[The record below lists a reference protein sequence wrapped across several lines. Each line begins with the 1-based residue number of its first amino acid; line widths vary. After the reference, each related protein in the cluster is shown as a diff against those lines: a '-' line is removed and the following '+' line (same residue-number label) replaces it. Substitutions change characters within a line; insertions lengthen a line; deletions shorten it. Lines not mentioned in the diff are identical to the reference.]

1 MQVAGASLRSLSS
14 EAPRRHPAAF
24 KEAKTGQPI
33 DLSLRKDAPKPN
45 AAQTVISDSDA
56 ARLQLEHADVA
67 ATHVAEPSHELSP
80 SPAAAGSGQGAVC
93 GSHPPASSSPL
104 TSPPHAAA
112 LPSGPAA
119 PPLLPPAPSSAA
131 ADAASSSPSQR
142 GVFMSSSFSSA
153 FAQMQLAEL
162 AAAAAPPSL
171 PVPSAPDSGAT
182 TPSVASTA
190 ALPAAQLT
198 FAAGDTKPASAAA
211 ANAATAAMGPPIVQV
226 VSSAVSTAHVSATA
240 IKVPASAVA
249 TASLAA
255 AAVAVRPAEIST
267 CVDAQQASVPAAHLS
282 HDTLVTDTAAL
293 ASQTV
298 SAERTPK
305 KWFAAKQTSF
315 TDAKL
320 FAEKW
325 EIEAQSAMS
334 SRVASASSQS
344 LSVAA
349 ELSDGST
356 AGLLYGAK
364 AASHKVSKLS
374 TYSWTRT
381 SACCHVWFLLIC
393 IQYSL

>member
-119 PPLLPPAPSSAA
+119 PPLLPPAPSSAP

-142 GVFMSSSFSSA
+142 GSFLSSFSSL
-153 FAQMQLAEL
+153 FAQTQLAEL
-162 AAAAAPPSL
+162 AAAASPPPLQMLSVL
-171 PVPSAPDSGAT
+171 ASVPASRAAAASIP
-182 TPSVASTA
+182 STA

-198 FAAGDTKPASAAA
+198 FAAEDSKPASVAAT
-211 ANAATAAMGPPIVQV
+211 NAATAAMGPTLVQA
-226 VSSAVSTAHVSATA
+226 VSSAVGTAHASVTAT
-240 IKVPASAVA
+240 KMPASAVA
-249 TASLAA
+249 TPSLPA
-255 AAVAVRPAEIST
+255 AAVAFRPADVS
-267 CVDAQQASVPAAHLS
+267 VNAQQALVPAAYLS
-282 HDTLVTDTAAL
+282 LDTLVTNTAAT
-293 ASQTV
+293 ASQTM
-298 SAERTPK
+298 SAERTSK

-374 TYSWTRT
+374 NTLGPGPLPVAMYGF
-381 SACCHVWFLLIC
+381 C
-393 IQYSL
+393 

>member
-1 MQVAGASLRSLSS
+1 MAGASLRSLSS

-24 KEAKTGQPI
+24 QEAKTGQQN
-33 DLSLRKDAPKPN
+33 DLSLRKDEHEPN
-45 AAQTVISDSDA
+45 AAQTVISDSGA
-56 ARLQLEHADVA
+56 AKSSQLEHADAA
-67 ATHVAEPSHELSP
+67 ATHVSEPSHELSP
-80 SPAAAGSGQGAVC
+80 LPAAAKAGQGAVC

-211 ANAATAAMGPPIVQV
+211 ANAATAAMSPPLVQA
-226 VSSAVSTAHVSATA
+226 VSSAVGTAHARATA
-240 IKVPASAVA
+240 IKVPGSAVA
-249 TASLAA
+249 TPSLPAA
-255 AAVAVRPAEIST
+255 TVAVRPAEINV
-267 CVDAQQASVPAAHLS
+267 CVNPQQASVPAAHLS
-282 HDTLVTDTAAL
+282 HDTADTAAL
-293 ASQTV
+293 ASQTM
-298 SAERTPK
+298 SAERTSK

-334 SRVASASSQS
+334 SRVASASSQR

-356 AGLLYGAK
+356 AGLLDGAN

-374 TYSWTRT
+374 TYSWTRA

-393 IQYSL
+393 RQYSL